1 MSAKV
6 EPFEVKYP
14 ENWVVM
20 QNKIM
25 QTFHQMTL
33 DEKRLLILA
42 SPTARMIDASEKDA
56 IEVTAE
62 QFANECG
69 IKVSSAYKQLE
80 VASKNLLNRSF
91 SYINERGKRVGVTWV
106 IRAVYEDGYISV
118 CFPDEVLIMLK
129 AFDASNPFTKY
140 KKENVLLLK
149 GEYSIDL
156 YHIAKKYEGMTT
168 FQMTIEDYKL
178 ELGLPKSYNRINNL
192 KARALEPAI
201 DEINEKTDIKV
212 SCTQE
217 KKGTTIVGFKF
228 VVREKSKPKTGQVAE
243 SRDVNNGDLFTIDGL
258 SDKQLWRISRHKE
271 FISTYSGLAKGDAG
285 KSWSAYSD
293 FIVGEIKKDASK
305 FSKKR
310 PIREYL
316 DGNEEEYDFSK

>member
-1 MSAKV
+1 MSSSTDTYEK
-6 EPFEVKYP
+6 KYP

-20 QNKIM
+20 QNRIE
-25 QTFHQMTL
+25 QCFHKMTL

-168 FQMTIEDYKL
+168 FQMTLEDYKL

-201 DEINEKTDIKV
+201 DEINEKTDINITYENVKRGRTV
-212 SCTQE
+212 T
-217 KKGTTIVGFKF
+217 GLKF
-228 VVREKSKPKTGQVAE
+228 TVKPKANIKKSLE
-243 SRDVNNGDLFTIDGL
+243 EKRDPHTADMFTIEGL
-258 SDKQLWRISRHKE
+258 NDMQLGRIARNPSFMADYNHLVS
-271 FISTYSGLAKGDAG
+271 STSPAGQDAKA
-285 KSWSAYSD
+285 WEVEM
-293 FIVGEIKKDASK
+293 INRLKKDALQ
-305 FSKKR
+305 FKKR

-316 DGNEEEYDFSK
+316 DY

>member
-1 MSAKV
+1 MSSLIDSYEK
-6 EPFEVKYP
+6 KYP

-20 QNKIM
+20 QNRIE
-25 QTFHQMTL
+25 QCFHKMTL

-56 IEVTAE
+56 IEITAE

-156 YHIAKKYEGMTT
+156 YHIAKKYEGMST
-168 FQMTIEDYKL
+168 FQMTLEDYKL

-201 DEINEKTDIKV
+201 DEINEKTDINITYENIKRGRTV
-212 SCTQE
+212 T
-217 KKGTTIVGFKF
+217 GLKF
-228 VVREKSKPKTGQVAE
+228 TVKPKAKPKKALE
-243 SRDVNNGDLFTIDGL
+243 EKRDPHTADMFTVEGL
-258 SDKQLWRISRHKE
+258 NDKQLGRITRNPAFMAEYNHLVTPTSPAGQSQQGWE
-271 FISTYSGLAKGDAG
+271 FEMVNRL
-285 KSWSAYSD
+285 
-293 FIVGEIKKDASK
+293 KKDASQ
-305 FSKKR
+305 FNKR
-310 PIREYL
+310 PIRDYLEY
-316 DGNEEEYDFSK
+316 

>member
-1 MSAKV
+1 MSSLPDTYEK
-6 EPFEVKYP
+6 KYP

-20 QNKIM
+20 QNRIE
-25 QTFHQMTL
+25 QCFHKMTL

-168 FQMTIEDYKL
+168 FQMTLEDYKL

-201 DEINEKTDIKV
+201 DEINEKTDINISYENVKRGRTV
-212 SCTQE
+212 T
-217 KKGTTIVGFKF
+217 GLKF
-228 VVREKSKPKTGQVAE
+228 TVKPKAKFKKALE
-243 SRDVNNGDLFTIDGL
+243 EKRDPHTADMFTINGL
-258 SDKQLWRISRHKE
+258 NDKQLGRIVRNPSFITDYNHLVTPTSPAGQTAQGWE
-271 FISTYSGLAKGDAG
+271 FEMINRL
-285 KSWSAYSD
+285 
-293 FIVGEIKKDASK
+293 KKDASQ
-305 FSKKR
+305 FSKH
-310 PIREYL
+310 PIKSYLEY
-316 DGNEEEYDFSK
+316 

>member
-1 MSAKV
+1 MSSSTDTYEK
-6 EPFEVKYP
+6 KYP

-20 QNKIM
+20 QNRIE
-25 QTFHQMTL
+25 QCFHKMTL

-156 YHIAKKYEGMTT
+156 YHIAKKYEGMST
-168 FQMTIEDYKL
+168 FQMTLEDYKL

-201 DEINEKTDIKV
+201 DEINEKTDINITYENVKRGRTV
-212 SCTQE
+212 T
-217 KKGTTIVGFKF
+217 GLKF
-228 VVREKSKPKTGQVAE
+228 TVKPKANIKKSLE
-243 SRDVNNGDLFTIDGL
+243 EKRDPHTADMFTIEGL
-258 SDKQLWRISRHKE
+258 NDMQLGRIARNPSFMADYNHLVS
-271 FISTYSGLAKGDAG
+271 STSPAGQDAKA
-285 KSWSAYSD
+285 WEVEM
-293 FIVGEIKKDASK
+293 INRLKKDASQ
-305 FSKKR
+305 FTKR

-316 DGNEEEYDFSK
+316 EY

>member
-1 MSAKV
+1 MSSLTSTYEK
-6 EPFEVKYP
+6 KYP

-20 QNKIM
+20 QNRIE
-25 QTFHQMTL
+25 QCFHKMTL

-62 QFANECG
+62 EFANECG
-69 IKVSSAYKQLE
+69 IKISSAYKQLE
-80 VASKNLLNRSF
+80 IASKNLLNRSF

-156 YHIAKKYEGMTT
+156 YHIAKNT
-168 FQMTIEDYKL
+168 
-178 ELGLPKSYNRINNL
+178 R
-192 KARALEPAI
+192 
-201 DEINEKTDIKV
+201 V
-212 SCTQE
+212 
-217 KKGTTIVGFKF
+217 
-228 VVREKSKPKTGQVAE
+228 
-243 SRDVNNGDLFTIDGL
+243 
-258 SDKQLWRISRHKE
+258 
-271 FISTYSGLAKGDAG
+271 
-285 KSWSAYSD
+285 
-293 FIVGEIKKDASK
+293 
-305 FSKKR
+305 
-310 PIREYL
+310 
-316 DGNEEEYDFSK
+316 

>member
-1 MSAKV
+1 MSSLTDSYEK
-6 EPFEVKYP
+6 KYP

-20 QNKIM
+20 QNRIE
-25 QTFHQMTL
+25 QCFHKMTL

-56 IEVTAE
+56 IEITAE

-156 YHIAKKYEGMTT
+156 YHIAKKYEGMST
-168 FQMTIEDYKL
+168 FQMTLEDYKL

-201 DEINEKTDIKV
+201 DEINEKTDINITYENIKRGRTV
-212 SCTQE
+212 T
-217 KKGTTIVGFKF
+217 GLKF
-228 VVREKSKPKTGQVAE
+228 TVKPKAKPKKALE
-243 SRDVNNGDLFTIDGL
+243 EKRDPHTADMFTVEGL
-258 SDKQLWRISRHKE
+258 NDKQLGRIVRNPAFITDYNHLVTPTSPAGQTAQGWE
-271 FISTYSGLAKGDAG
+271 FEMVNRL
-285 KSWSAYSD
+285 
-293 FIVGEIKKDASK
+293 KKDASQ
-305 FSKKR
+305 FKKS
-310 PIREYL
+310 PIKDYLEY
-316 DGNEEEYDFSK
+316 

>member
-1 MSAKV
+1 MSSLIDSYEK
-6 EPFEVKYP
+6 KYP

-20 QNKIM
+20 QNRIE
-25 QTFHQMTL
+25 QCFHKMTL

-56 IEVTAE
+56 IEITAE

-156 YHIAKKYEGMTT
+156 YHIAKKYEGMST
-168 FQMTIEDYKL
+168 FQMTLEDYKL

-201 DEINEKTDIKV
+201 DEINEKTDINITYENIKRGRTV
-212 SCTQE
+212 T
-217 KKGTTIVGFKF
+217 GLKF
-228 VVREKSKPKTGQVAE
+228 TVKPKAKPKKALE
-243 SRDVNNGDLFTIDGL
+243 EKRDLHTADMFTIEGL
-258 SDKQLWRISRHKE
+258 NDKQLGRIVRNPAFMAEYNHLVSPTSPAGQSQHGWE
-271 FISTYSGLAKGDAG
+271 FEMINRL
-285 KSWSAYSD
+285 
-293 FIVGEIKKDASK
+293 KKDASQ
-305 FSKKR
+305 FKKR
-310 PIREYL
+310 PIRDYLEY
-316 DGNEEEYDFSK
+316 

>member
-1 MSAKV
+1 MSSLTDTYEK
-6 EPFEVKYP
+6 KYP

-20 QNKIM
+20 QNKIE
-25 QTFHQMTL
+25 QCFHKMTL

-168 FQMTIEDYKL
+168 FQMTLEDYKL

-201 DEINEKTDIKV
+201 DEINEKTDI
-212 SCTQE
+212 
-217 KKGTTIVGFKF
+217 TITYENVKRGRTVTGLKF
-228 VVREKSKPKTGQVAE
+228 TVKPKAKPQKILE
-243 SRDVNNGDLFTIDGL
+243 EKRDPHTADMFIIDGL
-258 SDKQLWRISRHKE
+258 NDKQLGRIVRNPTFMAEYNHLVSPTSPAGQSQQGWE
-271 FISTYSGLAKGDAG
+271 FEMINRL
-285 KSWSAYSD
+285 
-293 FIVGEIKKDASK
+293 KKNASQ
-305 FSKKR
+305 FNNR
-310 PIREYL
+310 PIRDYLEY
-316 DGNEEEYDFSK
+316 

>member
-1 MSAKV
+1 MSSLIDSYEK
-6 EPFEVKYP
+6 KYP

-20 QNKIM
+20 QNRIE
-25 QTFHQMTL
+25 QCFHKMTL

-56 IEVTAE
+56 IEITAE

-156 YHIAKKYEGMTT
+156 YHIAKKYEGMST
-168 FQMTIEDYKL
+168 FQMTLEDYKL

-201 DEINEKTDIKV
+201 DEINEKTDINITYENIKRGRTV
-212 SCTQE
+212 T
-217 KKGTTIVGFKF
+217 GLKF
-228 VVREKSKPKTGQVAE
+228 TVKPKAKPKKALE
-243 SRDVNNGDLFTIDGL
+243 EKRDPHTADMFTVEGL
-258 SDKQLWRISRHKE
+258 NDKQLGRIVRNPAFITDYNHLVTPTSPAGQTAQGWE
-271 FISTYSGLAKGDAG
+271 FEMINRL
-285 KSWSAYSD
+285 
-293 FIVGEIKKDASK
+293 KKAPSQ
-305 FSKKR
+305 FKKR

-316 DGNEEEYDFSK
+316 EY

>member
-1 MSAKV
+1 MSSLIDSYEK
-6 EPFEVKYP
+6 KYP

-20 QNKIM
+20 QNRIE
-25 QTFHQMTL
+25 QCFHKMTL

-42 SPTARMIDASEKDA
+42 SPTVRMIDASEKDA
-56 IEVTAE
+56 IEITAE

-156 YHIAKKYEGMTT
+156 YHIAKKYEGMST
-168 FQMTIEDYKL
+168 FQMTLEDYKL

-201 DEINEKTDIKV
+201 DEINEKTDINITYENIKRGRTV
-212 SCTQE
+212 T
-217 KKGTTIVGFKF
+217 GLKF
-228 VVREKSKPKTGQVAE
+228 TVKPKAKPKKALE
-243 SRDVNNGDLFTIDGL
+243 EKRDPHTADMFTVEGL
-258 SDKQLWRISRHKE
+258 NDKQLGRIVRNPAFIAEYNHLVTPTSPAGQTAQGWE
-271 FISTYSGLAKGDAG
+271 FEMINRLKKDT
-285 KSWSAYSD
+285 SD
-293 FIVGEIKKDASK
+293 F
-305 FSKKR
+305 KKR
-310 PIREYL
+310 PIRDYLEY
-316 DGNEEEYDFSK
+316 

>member
-1 MSAKV
+1 MSSLIDSYEK
-6 EPFEVKYP
+6 KYP

-20 QNKIM
+20 QNRIE
-25 QTFHQMTL
+25 QCFHKMTL

-168 FQMTIEDYKL
+168 FQMTLEDYKL

-201 DEINEKTDIKV
+201 DEINEKTDINITYENVKRGRTV
-212 SCTQE
+212 T
-217 KKGTTIVGFKF
+217 GLKF
-228 VVREKSKPKTGQVAE
+228 TVKPKAKKTLE
-243 SRDVNNGDLFTIDGL
+243 EKRDPHTADMFTIDGL
-258 SDKQLWRISRHKE
+258 NDKQLGRIVRNPAFIAEYNHLVTPSSPAGQSQQGWE
-271 FISTYSGLAKGDAG
+271 FEMINRL
-285 KSWSAYSD
+285 
-293 FIVGEIKKDASK
+293 KKDTSQ
-305 FSKKR
+305 FTKR
-310 PIREYL
+310 PIKDYLEY
-316 DGNEEEYDFSK
+316 

>member
-1 MSAKV
+1 MSSLIDSY
-6 EPFEVKYP
+6 ERKYP

-20 QNKIM
+20 QNRIE
-25 QTFHQMTL
+25 QCFHKMTL

-56 IEVTAE
+56 IEITAE

-156 YHIAKKYEGMTT
+156 YHIAKKYEGMST
-168 FQMTIEDYKL
+168 FQMTLEDYKL

-201 DEINEKTDIKV
+201 DEINEKTDINITYENIKRGRTV
-212 SCTQE
+212 T
-217 KKGTTIVGFKF
+217 GLKF
-228 VVREKSKPKTGQVAE
+228 TVKPKAKPKKALE
-243 SRDVNNGDLFTIDGL
+243 EKRDPRTADMFTVEGL
-258 SDKQLWRISRHKE
+258 NDKQLGRIVRNPAFITDYNHLVTPTSPAGQTAQGWE
-271 FISTYSGLAKGDAG
+271 FEMVNRL
-285 KSWSAYSD
+285 
-293 FIVGEIKKDASK
+293 KKDASQ
-305 FSKKR
+305 FKKS
-310 PIREYL
+310 PIKDYLEY
-316 DGNEEEYDFSK
+316 

>member
-1 MSAKV
+1 MSSLIDSYEK
-6 EPFEVKYP
+6 KYP

-20 QNKIM
+20 QNRIE
-25 QTFHQMTL
+25 QCFHKMTL

-56 IEVTAE
+56 IEITAE

-156 YHIAKKYEGMTT
+156 YHIAKKYEGMST
-168 FQMTIEDYKL
+168 FQMTLEDYKL

-201 DEINEKTDIKV
+201 DEINEKTDINITYENIKRGRTV
-212 SCTQE
+212 T
-217 KKGTTIVGFKF
+217 GLKF
-228 VVREKSKPKTGQVAE
+228 TVKPKAKPKKALE
-243 SRDVNNGDLFTIDGL
+243 EKRDPHTADMFTVEGL
-258 SDKQLWRISRHKE
+258 NDKQLGRIVRNPAFIAEYNHLVTPTSPAGQTAQGWE
-271 FISTYSGLAKGDAG
+271 FEMINRL
-285 KSWSAYSD
+285 
-293 FIVGEIKKDASK
+293 KKDASQ
-305 FSKKR
+305 FKKH
-310 PIREYL
+310 PIKSYLEY
-316 DGNEEEYDFSK
+316 

>member
-1 MSAKV
+1 MSSLTDSYEK
-6 EPFEVKYP
+6 KYP

-20 QNKIM
+20 QNRIE
-25 QTFHQMTL
+25 QCFHKMTL

-156 YHIAKKYEGMTT
+156 YHIAKRYEGMTT
-168 FQMTIEDYKL
+168 FQMTLEDYKL

-201 DEINEKTDIKV
+201 DEINEKTDIN
-212 SCTQE
+212 
-217 KKGTTIVGFKF
+217 IVYENVKRGRTVTGLKF
-228 VVREKSKPKTGQVAE
+228 TVKPKAKPKKTLE
-243 SRDVNNGDLFTIDGL
+243 EKRDPHTADMFTIDGL
-258 SDKQLWRISRHKE
+258 NDKQLGRIVRNPAFMAEYNHLVTPTSPAGQSQQGWE
-271 FISTYSGLAKGDAG
+271 FEMINRL
-285 KSWSAYSD
+285 
-293 FIVGEIKKDASK
+293 KKDASQ
-305 FSKKR
+305 FTKR
-310 PIREYL
+310 PIKDYLEY
-316 DGNEEEYDFSK
+316 

>member
-1 MSAKV
+1 MSSLIDLYEK
-6 EPFEVKYP
+6 KYP

-20 QNKIM
+20 QNRIE
-25 QTFHQMTL
+25 QCFHKMTL

-56 IEVTAE
+56 IEITAE

-156 YHIAKKYEGMTT
+156 YHIAKKYEGMST
-168 FQMTIEDYKL
+168 FQMTLEDYKL

-201 DEINEKTDIKV
+201 DEINEKTDINITYENIKRGRTV
-212 SCTQE
+212 T
-217 KKGTTIVGFKF
+217 GLKF
-228 VVREKSKPKTGQVAE
+228 TVKPKAKPKKALE
-243 SRDVNNGDLFTIDGL
+243 EKRDPYTADMFTVEGL
-258 SDKQLWRISRHKE
+258 NDKQLGRIVRNPAFIAAYNHLVSPTSPAGQSQQGWDFEMVKRLKE
-271 FISTYSGLAKGDAG
+271 
-285 KSWSAYSD
+285 
-293 FIVGEIKKDASK
+293 DASQ
-305 FSKKR
+305 FGKR
-310 PIREYL
+310 PIKDYLEY
-316 DGNEEEYDFSK
+316 

>member
-1 MSAKV
+1 MSSLNSTYEK
-6 EPFEVKYP
+6 KYP

-20 QNKIM
+20 QNRIE
-25 QTFHQMTL
+25 QCFHKMTL

-42 SPTARMIDASEKDA
+42 SPTARMVDASEKDA

-62 QFANECG
+62 EFANECG
-69 IKVSSAYKQLE
+69 IKISSAYKQLE

-106 IRAVYEDGYISV
+106 IRAVYEDGYFSV

-156 YHIAKKYEGMTT
+156 YHIAKKYEGMGT
-168 FQMTIEDYKL
+168 FQMTLEDYKL

-201 DEINEKTDIKV
+201 DEINEKTDINISYDNIKRGRTV
-212 SCTQE
+212 T
-217 KKGTTIVGFKF
+217 GLKF
-228 VVREKSKPKTGQVAE
+228 TVKPKPKPKKLLE
-243 SRDVNNGDLFTIDGL
+243 EKRDIHTADMFTIDGL
-258 SDKQLWRISRHKE
+258 NDKQLGRIVRNPS
-271 FISTYSGLAKGDAG
+271 FIADYNHLVSSTSPAG
-285 KSWSAYSD
+285 QNVNAWELEMINRLKKNPSD
-293 FIVGEIKKDASK
+293 F
-305 FSKKR
+305 KKR
-310 PIREYL
+310 PIKTYL
-316 DGNEEEYDFSK
+316 DYAD

>member
-1 MSAKV
+1 MRFFMSSLTDTYEK
-6 EPFEVKYP
+6 KYP

-20 QNKIM
+20 QNRIE
-25 QTFHQMTL
+25 QCFHKMTL

-42 SPTARMIDASEKDA
+42 SPTARMIDACEKDA

-62 QFANECG
+62 QFAHECG

-168 FQMTIEDYKL
+168 FQMTLEDYKL

-201 DEINEKTDIKV
+201 DEINEKTDINITYENVKRGRTV
-212 SCTQE
+212 T
-217 KKGTTIVGFKF
+217 GLKF
-228 VVREKSKPKTGQVAE
+228 TVKPKAKPQKNLEAR
-243 SRDVNNGDLFTIDGL
+243 RDPHTADMFTIEGL
-258 SDKQLWRISRHKE
+258 NDKQLGRIVRNPAFMAEYNHLVTPTSPAGQSQQGWE
-271 FISTYSGLAKGDAG
+271 FEMINRL
-285 KSWSAYSD
+285 
-293 FIVGEIKKDASK
+293 KKDASQ
-305 FSKKR
+305 FKKR

-316 DGNEEEYDFSK
+316 EY

>member
-1 MSAKV
+1 MSSLIDSYEK
-6 EPFEVKYP
+6 KYP

-20 QNKIM
+20 QNRIE
-25 QTFHQMTL
+25 QCFHKMTL

-168 FQMTIEDYKL
+168 FQMTLEDYKL

-201 DEINEKTDIKV
+201 DEINEKTDINITYENVKRGRTV
-212 SCTQE
+212 T
-217 KKGTTIVGFKF
+217 GLKF
-228 VVREKSKPKTGQVAE
+228 TVKPKAKKTLE
-243 SRDVNNGDLFTIDGL
+243 EKRDPHTADMFTIDGL
-258 SDKQLWRISRHKE
+258 NDKQLGRIVRNPAFIAEYNHLVTPSSPAGQSQQGWE
-271 FISTYSGLAKGDAG
+271 FEMINRL
-285 KSWSAYSD
+285 
-293 FIVGEIKKDASK
+293 KKDASD
-305 FSKKR
+305 FQKR

-316 DGNEEEYDFSK
+316 EY

>member
-1 MSAKV
+1 MSSLTDTYEK
-6 EPFEVKYP
+6 KYP

-20 QNKIM
+20 QNRIE
-25 QTFHQMTL
+25 QCFHKMTL

-168 FQMTIEDYKL
+168 FQMTLEDYKL

-201 DEINEKTDIKV
+201 DEINEKTDI
-212 SCTQE
+212 
-217 KKGTTIVGFKF
+217 TINYENVKRGRTITGLKF
-228 VVREKSKPKTGQVAE
+228 TVKPKAKPQKALE
-243 SRDVNNGDLFTIDGL
+243 EKRDPYTADMFTIDGL
-258 SDKQLWRISRHKE
+258 TDAQLARITRNDKFKSDYNHLIPPTSPINQDLSLWVDEMVSR
-271 FISTYSGLAKGDAG
+271 
-285 KSWSAYSD
+285 
-293 FIVGEIKKDASK
+293 IKKDPE
-305 FSKKR
+305 FFNKKH

-316 DGNEEEYDFSK
+316 KD

>member
-1 MSAKV
+1 MSSLIDSY
-6 EPFEVKYP
+6 ERKYP

-20 QNKIM
+20 QNRIE
-25 QTFHQMTL
+25 QCFHKMTL

-56 IEVTAE
+56 IEITAE

-156 YHIAKKYEGMTT
+156 YHIAKKYEGMST
-168 FQMTIEDYKL
+168 FQMTLEDYKL

-201 DEINEKTDIKV
+201 DEINEKTDINITYENIKRGRTV
-212 SCTQE
+212 T
-217 KKGTTIVGFKF
+217 GLKF
-228 VVREKSKPKTGQVAE
+228 TVKPKAKPKKALE
-243 SRDVNNGDLFTIDGL
+243 EKRDPHTADMFTVEGL
-258 SDKQLWRISRHKE
+258 NDKQLGRIVRNPAFIAEYNHLVTPTSPAGQTAQGWE
-271 FISTYSGLAKGDAG
+271 FEMINRL
-285 KSWSAYSD
+285 
-293 FIVGEIKKDASK
+293 KKDASQ
-305 FSKKR
+305 FKKR
-310 PIREYL
+310 PIRDYL
-316 DGNEEEYDFSK
+316 DY

>member
-1 MSAKV
+1 MSSLTDTYEK
-6 EPFEVKYP
+6 KYP

-20 QNKIM
+20 QNKIE
-25 QTFHQMTL
+25 QCFHKMTL

-106 IRAVYEDGYISV
+106 IRAIYEDGYISV

-156 YHIAKKYEGMTT
+156 YHIAKKYEGMST
-168 FQMTIEDYKL
+168 FQMTLEDYKL

-201 DEINEKTDIKV
+201 KEINEKTDINITYENIKRGRTV
-212 SCTQE
+212 I
-217 KKGTTIVGFKF
+217 GLKF
-228 VVREKSKPKTGQVAE
+228 TVKPKAKLIKTLEVK
-243 SRDVNNGDLFTIDGL
+243 RDPHTADMFTIDGL
-258 SDKQLWRISRHKE
+258 NDKQLGRIVRNPAFIAEYNHLVSPTSPAGQSQQGWDSEMVKRLKE
-271 FISTYSGLAKGDAG
+271 
-285 KSWSAYSD
+285 
-293 FIVGEIKKDASK
+293 DASQ
-305 FSKKR
+305 FAKR
-310 PIREYL
+310 PIKDYL
-316 DGNEEEYDFSK
+316 KY

>member
-1 MSAKV
+1 MSSLISTYEK
-6 EPFEVKYP
+6 KYP

-20 QNKIM
+20 QNRIE
-25 QTFHQMTL
+25 QCFHKMTL

-56 IEVTAE
+56 IEITAE

-168 FQMTIEDYKL
+168 FEMTLEDYKL

-201 DEINEKTDIKV
+201 DEINEKTDINITYENVKRGRTV
-212 SCTQE
+212 T
-217 KKGTTIVGFKF
+217 GLKF
-228 VVREKSKPKTGQVAE
+228 TVKPKAKLKKNLE
-243 SRDVNNGDLFTIDGL
+243 EKRDPDTADMFTVEGL
-258 SDKQLWRISRHKE
+258 NDKQLGRIVRNPAFMADYNHLVSPNSLAGQSQQGWE
-271 FISTYSGLAKGDAG
+271 FEMINRL
-285 KSWSAYSD
+285 
-293 FIVGEIKKDASK
+293 KKDASQ
-305 FSKKR
+305 FGKR
-310 PIREYL
+310 PIKDYL
-316 DGNEEEYDFSK
+316 DY

>member
-1 MSAKV
+1 MSSLTDTYEK
-6 EPFEVKYP
+6 KYP

-20 QNKIM
+20 QNKIE
-25 QTFHQMTL
+25 QCFHKMTL

-106 IRAVYEDGYISV
+106 IRAIYEDGYISV

-156 YHIAKKYEGMTT
+156 YHIAKKYEGMST
-168 FQMTIEDYKL
+168 FQMTLEDYKL

-201 DEINEKTDIKV
+201 KEINEKTDINIPYENIKRGRTV
-212 SCTQE
+212 I
-217 KKGTTIVGFKF
+217 GLKF
-228 VVREKSKPKTGQVAE
+228 TVKPKAKLIKTLEVK
-243 SRDVNNGDLFTIDGL
+243 RDPHTADMFTIDGL
-258 SDKQLWRISRHKE
+258 NDKQLGRIVRNPAFIAEYNHLVSPTSPAGQSQQGWDSEMVKRLKE
-271 FISTYSGLAKGDAG
+271 
-285 KSWSAYSD
+285 
-293 FIVGEIKKDASK
+293 DASQ
-305 FSKKR
+305 FGKR
-310 PIREYL
+310 PIKDYL
-316 DGNEEEYDFSK
+316 KY

>member
-1 MSAKV
+1 MSSLIDPYEK
-6 EPFEVKYP
+6 KYP

-20 QNKIM
+20 QNRIE
-25 QTFHQMTL
+25 QCFHKMTL

-168 FQMTIEDYKL
+168 FQMTLEDYKL

-201 DEINEKTDIKV
+201 DEINEKTDINISYENVKRGRTV
-212 SCTQE
+212 T
-217 KKGTTIVGFKF
+217 GLKF
-228 VVREKSKPKTGQVAE
+228 TVKPKAKFKKALE
-243 SRDVNNGDLFTIDGL
+243 AKRDPHTADMFTIDGL
-258 SDKQLWRISRHKE
+258 NDKQLGRIARNPAFMAEYNHLVTPTSPAGQSQQGWE
-271 FISTYSGLAKGDAG
+271 FEMVNRL
-285 KSWSAYSD
+285 
-293 FIVGEIKKDASK
+293 KKDASQ
-305 FSKKR
+305 FNKR
-310 PIREYL
+310 PIRDYLEY
-316 DGNEEEYDFSK
+316 

>member
-1 MSAKV
+1 MSSLTDTYEK
-6 EPFEVKYP
+6 KYP

-20 QNKIM
+20 QNRIE
-25 QTFHQMTL
+25 QCFHKMTL
-33 DEKRLLILA
+33 DEKRLLIIA

-140 KKENVLLLK
+140 KKENILLLK

-168 FQMTIEDYKL
+168 FQMTLEDYKL

-201 DEINEKTDIKV
+201 DEINEKTDI
-212 SCTQE
+212 
-217 KKGTTIVGFKF
+217 TITYENVKRGRTVTGLKF
-228 VVREKSKPKTGQVAE
+228 TVKPKAKPQKILE
-243 SRDVNNGDLFTIDGL
+243 EKRDPHTADMFIIDGL
-258 SDKQLWRISRHKE
+258 NDKQLGRIVRNPTFMAEYNHLVSPTSLAGQSQQGWDFEMVKRLKE
-271 FISTYSGLAKGDAG
+271 
-285 KSWSAYSD
+285 
-293 FIVGEIKKDASK
+293 DASQ
-305 FSKKR
+305 FGKR
-310 PIREYL
+310 PIKDYLEY
-316 DGNEEEYDFSK
+316 

>member
-1 MSAKV
+1 MRFFMSSLTDTYEK
-6 EPFEVKYP
+6 KYP

-20 QNKIM
+20 QNRIE
-25 QTFHQMTL
+25 QCFHKMTL

-168 FQMTIEDYKL
+168 FQMTLEDYKL

-201 DEINEKTDIKV
+201 DEINEKTDI
-212 SCTQE
+212 
-217 KKGTTIVGFKF
+217 TINYENVKRGRTITGLKF
-228 VVREKSKPKTGQVAE
+228 TVKPKAKPQKALE
-243 SRDVNNGDLFTIDGL
+243 EKRDPYTADMFTIDGL
-258 SDKQLWRISRHKE
+258 TDAQLARITRNDKFKSDYNHLIPPTSPINQDLSLWVDEMVSR
-271 FISTYSGLAKGDAG
+271 
-285 KSWSAYSD
+285 
-293 FIVGEIKKDASK
+293 IKKDPE
-305 FSKKR
+305 FFNKKH

-316 DGNEEEYDFSK
+316 KD

>member
-1 MSAKV
+1 MSSLTDTYEK
-6 EPFEVKYP
+6 KYP

-20 QNKIM
+20 QNRIE
-25 QTFHQMTL
+25 QCFHKMTL

-168 FQMTIEDYKL
+168 FQMTLEDYKL

-201 DEINEKTDIKV
+201 DEINEKTDINITYENIKRGRTV
-212 SCTQE
+212 T
-217 KKGTTIVGFKF
+217 GLKF
-228 VVREKSKPKTGQVAE
+228 TVKPKANTPKTLE
-243 SRDVNNGDLFTIDGL
+243 EKRDPHTADMFIIDGL
-258 SDKQLWRISRHKE
+258 NDKQLGRIVRNPAFMAEYNHLVTPSSPAGQSQQGWE
-271 FISTYSGLAKGDAG
+271 FEMLNRL
-285 KSWSAYSD
+285 
-293 FIVGEIKKDASK
+293 KKDASQ
-305 FSKKR
+305 FSKR
-310 PIREYL
+310 PIRDYL
-316 DGNEEEYDFSK
+316 VY

>member
-1 MSAKV
+1 MSSLIDSYEK
-6 EPFEVKYP
+6 KYP

-20 QNKIM
+20 QNRIE
-25 QTFHQMTL
+25 QCFHKMTL

-168 FQMTIEDYKL
+168 FQMTLEDYKL

-201 DEINEKTDIKV
+201 DEINEKTDI
-212 SCTQE
+212 
-217 KKGTTIVGFKF
+217 TITYENVKRGRTVTGLKF
-228 VVREKSKPKTGQVAE
+228 TVKPKAKTQKTLE
-243 SRDVNNGDLFTIDGL
+243 EKRDPHTADMFIIDGL
-258 SDKQLWRISRHKE
+258 NDKQLGRIVRNPTFMAEYNHLVTPTSPAGQSQQAWE
-271 FISTYSGLAKGDAG
+271 FEMINRL
-285 KSWSAYSD
+285 
-293 FIVGEIKKDASK
+293 KKDASQ
-305 FSKKR
+305 FGKR

-316 DGNEEEYDFSK
+316 DY

>member
-1 MSAKV
+1 MSSLVDTYEK
-6 EPFEVKYP
+6 KYP

-20 QNKIM
+20 QNRIE
-25 QTFHQMTL
+25 QCFHKMTL

-56 IEVTAE
+56 IEITAE

-69 IKVSSAYKQLE
+69 IKISSAYKQLE

-129 AFDASNPFTKY
+129 EFDASNPFTKY

-156 YHIAKKYEGMTT
+156 YHIAKKYEGMST
-168 FQMTIEDYKL
+168 FQMTLEDYKL

-201 DEINEKTDIKV
+201 DEINEKTDINITYENIKRGRTV
-212 SCTQE
+212 T
-217 KKGTTIVGFKF
+217 GLKF
-228 VVREKSKPKTGQVAE
+228 TVKPKT
-243 SRDVNNGDLFTIDGL
+243 
-258 SDKQLWRISRHKE
+258 KP
-271 FISTYSGLAKGDAG
+271 
-285 KSWSAYSD
+285 
-293 FIVGEIKKDASK
+293 KKPLRK
-305 FSKKR
+305 T
-310 PIREYL
+310 
-316 DGNEEEYDFSK
+316 

>member
-1 MSAKV
+1 MSSLTDTYEK
-6 EPFEVKYP
+6 KYP

-20 QNKIM
+20 QNRIE
-25 QTFHQMTL
+25 QCFHKMTL

-168 FQMTIEDYKL
+168 FQMTLEDYKL

-201 DEINEKTDIKV
+201 DEINEKTDINITYENVKRGRTV
-212 SCTQE
+212 T
-217 KKGTTIVGFKF
+217 GLKF
-228 VVREKSKPKTGQVAE
+228 TVKPKAKKTLE
-243 SRDVNNGDLFTIDGL
+243 EKRDPHTADMFTIDGL
-258 SDKQLWRISRHKE
+258 NDKQLGRIVRNPAFIAEYNHLVTPSSPAGQSQQGWE
-271 FISTYSGLAKGDAG
+271 FEMINRL
-285 KSWSAYSD
+285 
-293 FIVGEIKKDASK
+293 KKDTSQ
-305 FSKKR
+305 FTKR
-310 PIREYL
+310 PIKDYLEY
-316 DGNEEEYDFSK
+316 

>member
-1 MSAKV
+1 MSSLTDTYEK
-6 EPFEVKYP
+6 KYP

-20 QNKIM
+20 QNRIE
-25 QTFHQMTL
+25 QCFHKMTL

-106 IRAVYEDGYISV
+106 IRAIYEDGYISV

-156 YHIAKKYEGMTT
+156 YHIAKKYEGMST
-168 FQMTIEDYKL
+168 FQMTLEDYKL

-201 DEINEKTDIKV
+201 KEINEKTDINITYENIKRGRTV
-212 SCTQE
+212 I
-217 KKGTTIVGFKF
+217 GLKF
-228 VVREKSKPKTGQVAE
+228 TVKPKAKLIKTLEVK
-243 SRDVNNGDLFTIDGL
+243 RDPHTADMFTIDGL
-258 SDKQLWRISRHKE
+258 NDKQLGRIVRNPAFIAEYNHLVSPTSPAGQSQQGWDSEMVKRLKE
-271 FISTYSGLAKGDAG
+271 
-285 KSWSAYSD
+285 
-293 FIVGEIKKDASK
+293 DASQ
-305 FSKKR
+305 FGKR
-310 PIREYL
+310 PIKDYL
-316 DGNEEEYDFSK
+316 KY